1 MSINV
6 QLLSPTPTA
15 SQLVATTAGATENT
29 DVHTKVV
36 VLNTGGTD
44 LKYINRTK
52 SYGEINF
59 YGNTTVTTVTA
70 IATPVVVSSILFQ
83 LNAFSTGMT
92 LGNNSRLIFSYSG
105 KYLIQISLSCFTG
118 VNNQTIAGLIALNG
132 NVILSTQQTSD
143 VSSARSQNIT
153 LSAILNI
160 TATNYVELYIQ
171 NNTATN
177 SITVSSCNIQAF
189 ILQ

>member
-15 SQLVATTAGATENT
+15 SQLVATTSGASENT
-29 DVHTKVV
+29 DAQTKVV

-52 SYGEINF
+52 SYCEINF

>member
-15 SQLVATTAGATENT
+15 SQLVATTSGASENT
-29 DVHTKVV
+29 DAQTKVV